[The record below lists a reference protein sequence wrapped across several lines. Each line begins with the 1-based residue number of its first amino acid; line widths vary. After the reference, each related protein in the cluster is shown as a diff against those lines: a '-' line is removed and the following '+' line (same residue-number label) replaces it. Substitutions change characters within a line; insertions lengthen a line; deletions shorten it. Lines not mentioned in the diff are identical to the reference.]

1 MVGRYLTT
9 AEAASRLGLAVR
21 TVRWACETGRMTAE
35 RVGRDWLIEES
46 AILWYELSYRSLE
59 NQKSRKRRMAED

>member
-1 MVGRYLTT
+1 
-9 AEAASRLGLAVR
+9 
-21 TVRWACETGRMTAE
+21 MTAE